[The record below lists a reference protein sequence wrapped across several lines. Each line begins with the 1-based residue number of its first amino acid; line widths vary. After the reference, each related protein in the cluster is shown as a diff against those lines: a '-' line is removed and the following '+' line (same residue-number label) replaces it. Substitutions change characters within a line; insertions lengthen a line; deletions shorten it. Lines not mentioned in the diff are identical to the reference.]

1 MDCNTR
7 TLASES
13 WFEAARATKP
23 EELGQLIDI
32 DIQLTEEDRTRAGMH
47 SIINICTVLYAE
59 LALISVQIGD
69 GHMLS
74 ECMQEIYAMGQSMG
88 KRDKALQLLANIDTL
103 AEDVLG
109 CIDREMERTRFE
121 VEQDKLVQSRE
132 NVVSV
137 FAIFS
142 VRAQELLERE
152 EVGSSWVEHSVPQL
166 VQNMGDV
173 LKAIATN
180 SKGRYGI
187 VYNIAL
193 QKERDYLIDL
203 EVDSID
209 GDVIR
214 MPPVLQDVLRDLTAN
229 ARKYTQPGGRI
240 SVGLADDGVYLHL
253 VVEDTG
259 CGILDDEIKDV
270 VRWGVR
276 GSNVR
281 EVQVNGGGF
290 GLTKA
295 YMTVLEYGGRMWI
308 KSQLGKG
315 TRITIIIPTA

>member
-1 MDCNTR
+1 
-7 TLASES
+7 
-13 WFEAARATKP
+13 
-23 EELGQLIDI
+23 
-32 DIQLTEEDRTRAGMH
+32 
-47 SIINICTVLYAE
+47 
-59 LALISVQIGD
+59 
-69 GHMLS
+69 
-74 ECMQEIYAMGQSMG
+74 
-88 KRDKALQLLANIDTL
+88 
-103 AEDVLG
+103 VLG